1 MKIHLIWAQDYKGG
15 IGKQGILP
23 WHISED
29 LKNFKKITSRFPVI
43 MGRKTWDSLPFKP
56 LPNRRNIILSSNNIP
71 GFEVYN
77 DINICIQNLENEN
90 LDKVFIIGGSSIYKM
105 FFEYAD
111 YLHITFVDRE
121 TEGIDTYFPIN
132 LSVIKKSF
140 RQASKINLLSDTI
153 YTYWT
158 KV

>member
-1 MKIHLIWAQDYKGG
+1 
-15 IGKQGILP
+15 
-23 WHISED
+23 
-29 LKNFKKITSRFPVI
+29 
-43 MGRKTWDSLPFKP
+43 
-56 LPNRRNIILSSNNIP
+56 
-71 GFEVYN
+71 
-77 DINICIQNLENEN
+77 
-90 LDKVFIIGGSSIYKM
+90 M